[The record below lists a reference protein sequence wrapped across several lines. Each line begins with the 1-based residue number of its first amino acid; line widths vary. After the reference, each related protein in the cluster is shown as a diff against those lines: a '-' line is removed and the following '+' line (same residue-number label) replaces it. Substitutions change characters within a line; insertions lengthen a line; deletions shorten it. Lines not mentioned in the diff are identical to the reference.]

1 MVLKTSSRSLRPS
14 RDLLIRQLLEV
25 EIVQGGH
32 LRLQAARPDVLAP
45 RMEHAQGAA
54 DGKHGG

>member
-45 RMEHAQGAA
+45 RNARKAQMGNMEVEP
-54 DGKHGG
+54 